1 MAPGGSH
8 WRGGAHKISGK
19 KPCRLFSRTGNCS
32 YGARCKFAHVTA
44 SNTSSPRHGPPN
56 ETQEQQDAKTNYNV
70 WKRLIKTEP
79 RANDIR
85 TMEAIW
91 TGALEILNSDDKDWK
106 QQLPRDLDD
115 DATYGKQHIKVL
127 LSLKTH
133 TNGSG
138 RFVKL
143 VLPFLQVITHQS
155 LLDCLSMDTAV
166 GCLYNFFGG
175 SNGTPALA
183 FFENCCTNMLE
194 SKLGLTISGVDFE
207 KRLYQHAH
215 NIAGALRREQRS
227 VFNED
232 LPKLLNSIENVIC
245 AGGIEQQSLL
255 FQILHNMINELRGM
269 IARAQGLIHDA
280 AQSAV
285 EVVSTTV
292 VRISSLFIVRA

>member
-115 DATYGKQHIKVL
+115 DATYGK
-127 LSLKTH
+127 
-133 TNGSG
+133 
-138 RFVKL
+138 
-143 VLPFLQVITHQS
+143 
-155 LLDCLSMDTAV
+155 
-166 GCLYNFFGG
+166 
-175 SNGTPALA
+175 
-183 FFENCCTNMLE
+183 
-194 SKLGLTISGVDFE
+194 
-207 KRLYQHAH
+207 
-215 NIAGALRREQRS
+215 
-227 VFNED
+227 
-232 LPKLLNSIENVIC
+232 
-245 AGGIEQQSLL
+245 
-255 FQILHNMINELRGM
+255 
-269 IARAQGLIHDA
+269 
-280 AQSAV
+280 
-285 EVVSTTV
+285 
-292 VRISSLFIVRA
+292 

>member
-1 MAPGGSH
+1 
-8 WRGGAHKISGK
+8 
-19 KPCRLFSRTGNCS
+19 
-32 YGARCKFAHVTA
+32 
-44 SNTSSPRHGPPN
+44 
-56 ETQEQQDAKTNYNV
+56 
-70 WKRLIKTEP
+70 
-79 RANDIR
+79 
-85 TMEAIW
+85 MEAIW

-143 VLPFLQVITHQS
+143 VMPFLQVITHQS
-155 LLDCLSMDTAV
+155 LLDCLSMDTAFR
-166 GCLYNFFGG
+166 CLYNFFGG
-175 SNGTPALA
+175 SNGTRALA

-207 KRLYQHAH
+207 KGYISMLTTLREL
-215 NIAGALRREQRS
+215 LRREQRS

-245 AGGIEQQSLL
+245 AGGIERQSLL

-280 AQSAV
+280 EQSAV